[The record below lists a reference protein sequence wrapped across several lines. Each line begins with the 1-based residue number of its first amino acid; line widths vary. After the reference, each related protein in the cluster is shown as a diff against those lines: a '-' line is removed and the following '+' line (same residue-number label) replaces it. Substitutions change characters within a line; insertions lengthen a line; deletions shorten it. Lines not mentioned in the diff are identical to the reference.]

1 MPIIV
6 VRRSPKNMRII
17 LYTGKG
23 GVGKTSIA
31 ASTALRAA
39 DMGHRTLA
47 MSTDVAHSLA
57 DSFDMELEAVP
68 TRITDNLWG
77 QEIDVLKEMQTHW
90 SIVQDWLAALMQWQ
104 GMDEVV
110 AEEVA
115 VLPGMEEMVGLL
127 NITHH
132 YDSGEFDTIIVDCA
146 PTGETLRLLSF
157 PEMARWYMRKL
168 FPIERRVATAL
179 GPMARGLFNLPVPDP
194 KVFDSIQDLFHR
206 LERMRSI
213 LGDPEQSSVRLVV
226 NPEKMVI
233 RETQRTFTYLN
244 LYGYYTDLIVCNRL
258 IPDSVEDGFFKMWKD
273 SQARY
278 FHLIEEG
285 FAPVPIRVSHLL
297 DREVVGLEP
306 LREMG
311 LTLFGEDD
319 PTSIFYEGSTQ
330 TVTREDDGHVMT
342 VNLPFLGRENINLM
356 QHGDELVI
364 QAGQHRRNIVL
375 PRILVDLPVSVAR
388 MEGSSLKLKFEDKSP
403 RTRRRNA
410 RTKTD

>member
-1 MPIIV
+1 
-6 VRRSPKNMRII
+6 MRII

-23 GVGKTSIA
+23 GVGKTSVA

-39 DMGHRTLA
+39 DLGYRTLV

-57 DSFDMELEAVP
+57 DSLDMELQAEP

-132 YDSGEFDTIIVDCA
+132 YDSGNFDTIIVDCA

-194 KVFDSIQDLFHR
+194 KVFDSIQDLFHG

-213 LGDPEQSSVRLVV
+213 LGDPSQSSVRLVL

-258 IPDSVEDGFFKMWKD
+258 IPDTVEDGFFKMWKD

-319 PTSIFYEGSTQ
+319 PASIFYEGSTQ

-342 VNLPFLGRENINLM
+342 VNLPFLGREDINLM

-388 MEGSSLKLKFEDKSP
+388 MDGSSLKLKFEDKSP
-403 RTRRRNA
+403 RSRRGNSK
-410 RTKTD
+410 TKTG

>member
-1 MPIIV
+1 
-6 VRRSPKNMRII
+6 MRII

-23 GVGKTSIA
+23 GVGKTSVA
-31 ASTALRAA
+31 AATALRAA
-39 DMGHRTLA
+39 DMGHRTLV

-57 DSFDMELEAVP
+57 DSLDMELGAQP
-68 TRITDNLWG
+68 TQITDRLWG

-132 YDSGEFDTIIVDCA
+132 YDSGQFDTIIVDCA

-168 FPIERRVATAL
+168 FPLERRVATAL

-213 LGDPEQSSVRLVV
+213 LGDPDQSSVRLVL

-258 IPDSVEDGFFKMWKD
+258 IPESVDDGFFKTWKD

-297 DREVVGLEP
+297 DREVVGLDP

-311 LTLFGEDD
+311 QSLFEEDD
-319 PTSIFYEGSTQ
+319 PAAIFYEGSTQ
-330 TVTREDDGHVMT
+330 TVKREDDGHVMT
-342 VNLPFLGRENINLM
+342 VNLPFLGRDDINLM
-356 QHGDELVI
+356 QNGDELVI

-375 PRILVDLPVSVAR
+375 PRILVDLPVSVAK

-403 RTRRRNA
+403 RRGRKA
-410 RTKTD
+410 QRTNGS

>member
-1 MPIIV
+1 
-6 VRRSPKNMRII
+6 MRII

-31 ASTALRAA
+31 AATALRAA
-39 DMGHRTLA
+39 DMGHRTLV

-57 DSFDMELEAVP
+57 DSFDMELEAEP
-68 TRITDNLWG
+68 TPIADNLWG

-132 YDSGEFDTIIVDCA
+132 YDSGQFDTIIVDCA

-194 KVFDSIQDLFHR
+194 KVFDSI
-206 LERMRSI
+206 
-213 LGDPEQSSVRLVV
+213 
-226 NPEKMVI
+226 
-233 RETQRTFTYLN
+233 RTCFT
-244 LYGYYTDLIVCNRL
+244 GWR
-258 IPDSVEDGFFKMWKD
+258 G
-273 SQARY
+273 
-278 FHLIEEG
+278 
-285 FAPVPIRVSHLL
+285 
-297 DREVVGLEP
+297 
-306 LREMG
+306 
-311 LTLFGEDD
+311 
-319 PTSIFYEGSTQ
+319 
-330 TVTREDDGHVMT
+330 
-342 VNLPFLGRENINLM
+342 
-356 QHGDELVI
+356 
-364 QAGQHRRNIVL
+364 
-375 PRILVDLPVSVAR
+375 
-388 MEGSSLKLKFEDKSP
+388 
-403 RTRRRNA
+403 
-410 RTKTD
+410 

>member
-1 MPIIV
+1 
-6 VRRSPKNMRII
+6 MRII

-23 GVGKTSIA
+23 GVGKTSVA

-39 DMGHRTLA
+39 DLGYRTLV

-57 DSFDMELEAVP
+57 DSVDMKLEAEP
-68 TRITDNLWG
+68 TKIADNLWG

-132 YDSGEFDTIIVDCA
+132 YDSGNFDTIIVDCA

-194 KVFDSIQDLFHR
+194 KVFDSIQDLFQG

-213 LGDPEQSSVRLVV
+213 LGDPEKSSVRLVV

-258 IPDSVEDGFFKMWKD
+258 IPDTVEDGFFKMWKD

-330 TVTREDDGHVMT
+330 TVAREDDGHVMT
-342 VNLPFLGRENINLM
+342 VNLPFLGREDINLM

-403 RTRRRNA
+403 RNRRGNA
-410 RTKTD
+410 KTKTG

>member
-1 MPIIV
+1 
-6 VRRSPKNMRII
+6 MRII

-23 GVGKTSIA
+23 GVGKTSVA

-39 DMGHRTLA
+39 DLGYRTLV

-57 DSFDMELEAVP
+57 DSLDMELQAEP

-132 YDSGEFDTIIVDCA
+132 YDSGNFDTIIVDCA

-194 KVFDSIQDLFHR
+194 KVFDSIQDLFHG

-213 LGDPEQSSVRLVV
+213 LGDPAQSSVRLVL

-258 IPDSVEDGFFKMWKD
+258 IPDTVEDGFFKMWKD

-311 LTLFGEDD
+311 LTLFGDDD
-319 PTSIFYEGSTQ
+319 PASIFYEGSTQ

-342 VNLPFLGRENINLM
+342 VNLPFLGREDINLM

-388 MEGSSLKLKFEDKSP
+388 MDGSSLKLKFEDKSP
-403 RTRRRNA
+403 RGRRGNSK
-410 RTKTD
+410 TKTG

>member
-1 MPIIV
+1 
-6 VRRSPKNMRII
+6 MRII

-23 GVGKTSIA
+23 GVGKTSVA

-39 DMGHRTLA
+39 DLGYRTLV

-57 DSFDMELEAVP
+57 DSVDMKLEAEP
-68 TRITDNLWG
+68 TKIADNLWG

-132 YDSGEFDTIIVDCA
+132 YDSGKFDTIIVDCA

-194 KVFDSIQDLFHR
+194 KVFDSIQDLFQG

-213 LGDPEQSSVRLVV
+213 LGDPEKSSVRLVV

-258 IPDSVEDGFFKMWKD
+258 IPDTVEDGFFKMWKD

-319 PTSIFYEGSTQ
+319 PASIFYEGSTQ
-330 TVTREDDGHVMT
+330 TVAREDDGHVMT
-342 VNLPFLGRENINLM
+342 VNLPFLGREDINLM

-403 RTRRRNA
+403 RNRRGNA
-410 RTKTD
+410 KTKTG

>member
-1 MPIIV
+1 
-6 VRRSPKNMRII
+6 MRII

-31 ASTALRAA
+31 AATALRAA
-39 DMGHRTLA
+39 DMGHSTLV

-57 DSFDMELEAVP
+57 DSFDMELEAEP
-68 TRITDNLWG
+68 TQITENLWG

-132 YDSGEFDTIIVDCA
+132 YDSGQFDTIIVDCA

-213 LGDPEQSSVRLVV
+213 LGDPEQSSVRLVM

-258 IPDSVEDGFFKMWKD
+258 LPDSVEDGFFKMWKD
-273 SQARY
+273 SQSKY

-285 FAPVPIRVSHLL
+285 FAPVPIRVSYLL

-311 LTLFGEDD
+311 LSLFEEDD
-319 PTSIFYEGSTQ
+319 PTAIFYEGSTQ
-330 TVTREDDGHVMT
+330 TVTREDDGHMMT
-342 VNLPFLGRENINLM
+342 VNLPFMGREDINLI

-375 PRILVDLPVSVAR
+375 PRILVDLPVKVAR
-388 MEGSSLKLKFEDKSP
+388 MEGSTLKLKFEDKSP
-403 RTRRRNA
+403 RPRRRA
-410 RTKTD
+410 SKTKRS

>member
-1 MPIIV
+1 
-6 VRRSPKNMRII
+6 MRII

-23 GVGKTSIA
+23 GVGKTSVA
-31 ASTALRAA
+31 AATALRAA
-39 DMGHRTLA
+39 DMGYRTLV

-57 DSFDMELEAVP
+57 DSLDMDLGAQP
-68 TRITDNLWG
+68 TQITDKLWG

-132 YDSGEFDTIIVDCA
+132 YDSGDFDTIIVDCA

-213 LGDPEQSSVRLVV
+213 LGDPDQSSVRLVV

-258 IPDSVEDGFFKMWKD
+258 IPDTVEDGFFKTWKD

-297 DREVVGLEP
+297 DREVVGLDP

-311 LTLFGEDD
+311 LALFEEDD
-319 PTSIFYEGSTQ
+319 PAAIFYEGSTQ
-330 TVTREDDGHVMT
+330 TVKREDDGHVMT
-342 VNLPFLGRENINLM
+342 VNLPFLGREDINLM

-388 MEGSSLKLKFEDKSP
+388 MEGNSLKLKFEDKSP
-403 RTRRRNA
+403 RRGRRA
-410 RTKTD
+410 SRTNGS

>member
-1 MPIIV
+1 
-6 VRRSPKNMRII
+6 MRII

-23 GVGKTSIA
+23 GVGKTSVA

-39 DMGHRTLA
+39 DLGYRTLV

-57 DSFDMELEAVP
+57 DSVDMKLEAEP
-68 TRITDNLWG
+68 TKIADNLWG

-132 YDSGEFDTIIVDCA
+132 YDSGNFDTIIVDCA

-194 KVFDSIQDLFHR
+194 KVFDSIQDLFQG

-213 LGDPEQSSVRLVV
+213 LGDPEKSSVRLVV

-258 IPDSVEDGFFKMWKD
+258 IPDTVEDGFFKMWKD

-319 PTSIFYEGSTQ
+319 PASIFYEGSTQ
-330 TVTREDDGHVMT
+330 TVAREDDGHVMT
-342 VNLPFLGRENINLM
+342 VNLPFLGREDINLM

-403 RTRRRNA
+403 RSRRGNA
-410 RTKTD
+410 KTKTG

>member
-1 MPIIV
+1 
-6 VRRSPKNMRII
+6 MRII

-23 GVGKTSIA
+23 GVGKTSVA

-39 DMGHRTLA
+39 DLGYRTLV

-57 DSFDMELEAVP
+57 DSLDMELQAEP

-132 YDSGEFDTIIVDCA
+132 YDSGNFDTIIVDCA

-194 KVFDSIQDLFHR
+194 KVFDSIQDLFHG

-213 LGDPEQSSVRLVV
+213 LGDPEQSSVRLVL

-258 IPDSVEDGFFKMWKD
+258 IPDTVEDGFFKMWKD

-319 PTSIFYEGSTQ
+319 PASIFYEGSTQ

-342 VNLPFLGRENINLM
+342 VNLPFLGREDINLM

-403 RTRRRNA
+403 RSRRGNSK
-410 RTKTD
+410 TKTG

>member
-1 MPIIV
+1 
-6 VRRSPKNMRII
+6 MRII

-31 ASTALRAA
+31 AATALRAA
-39 DMGHRTLA
+39 DMGHSTLV

-57 DSFDMELEAVP
+57 DSFDMELEAEP
-68 TRITDNLWG
+68 TQITENLWG

-132 YDSGEFDTIIVDCA
+132 YDSGQFDTIIVDCA

-213 LGDPEQSSVRLVV
+213 LGDPEQSSVRLVM

-258 IPDSVEDGFFKMWKD
+258 LPDSVEDGFFKMWKD
-273 SQARY
+273 SQSKY

-285 FAPVPIRVSHLL
+285 FAPVPIRVSYLL

-311 LTLFGEDD
+311 LSLFEEDD
-319 PTSIFYEGSTQ
+319 PTAIFYEGSTQ

-342 VNLPFLGRENINLM
+342 VNLPFMGREDINLI

-375 PRILVDLPVSVAR
+375 PRILVDLPVKVAR
-388 MEGSSLKLKFEDKSP
+388 MEGSTLKLKFEDNSP
-403 RTRRRNA
+403 RPRRRA
-410 RTKTD
+410 SKTKRS

>member
-1 MPIIV
+1 
-6 VRRSPKNMRII
+6 MRII

-31 ASTALRAA
+31 AATALRAA
-39 DMGHRTLA
+39 DMGHSTLV

-57 DSFDMELEAVP
+57 DSFDMELEAEP
-68 TRITDNLWG
+68 TQITENLWG

-132 YDSGEFDTIIVDCA
+132 YDSGQFDTIIVDCA

-213 LGDPEQSSVRLVV
+213 LGDPEQSSVRLVM

-258 IPDSVEDGFFKMWKD
+258 LPDSVEDGFFKMWKD
-273 SQARY
+273 SQSKY

-285 FAPVPIRVSHLL
+285 FAPVPIRVSYLL

-311 LTLFGEDD
+311 LSLFEEDD
-319 PTSIFYEGSTQ
+319 PTAIFYEGSTQ

-342 VNLPFLGRENINLM
+342 VNLPFMGREDINLI

-375 PRILVDLPVSVAR
+375 PRILVDLPVKVAR
-388 MEGSSLKLKFEDKSP
+388 MEGSTLKLKFEDNSP
-403 RTRRRNA
+403 RPRRRA
-410 RTKTD
+410 SKMKRS

>member
-1 MPIIV
+1 
-6 VRRSPKNMRII
+6 MRII

-23 GVGKTSIA
+23 GVGKTSVA
-31 ASTALRAA
+31 AATALRAA
-39 DMGHRTLA
+39 DMGHSTLV

-57 DSFDMELEAVP
+57 DSLDMELGAQP
-68 TRITDNLWG
+68 TQITDRLWG

-132 YDSGEFDTIIVDCA
+132 YDSGQFDTIIVDCA

-168 FPIERRVATAL
+168 FPLERRVATAL

-213 LGDPEQSSVRLVV
+213 LGDPDQSSVRLVL

-258 IPDSVEDGFFKMWKD
+258 IPESVDDGFFKMWKD

-297 DREVVGLEP
+297 DREVVGLDP

-311 LTLFGEDD
+311 LSLFEEDD
-319 PTSIFYEGSTQ
+319 PADIFYEGSTQ
-330 TVTREDDGHVMT
+330 TVKREDDGHVMT
-342 VNLPFLGRENINLM
+342 VNLPFLSRDDINLM
-356 QHGDELVI
+356 QNGDELVI
-364 QAGQHRRNIVL
+364 EAGQHRRNIVL

-403 RTRRRNA
+403 RRGRRA
-410 RTKTD
+410 QRTNGN

>member
-1 MPIIV
+1 
-6 VRRSPKNMRII
+6 MRII

-31 ASTALRAA
+31 AATALRAA
-39 DMGHRTLA
+39 DMGHSTLV

-57 DSFDMELEAVP
+57 DSFDMELEAEP
-68 TRITDNLWG
+68 TPITENLWG

-110 AEEVA
+110 ADEVA

-132 YDSGEFDTIIVDCA
+132 YDSGQFDTIIVDCA

-213 LGDPEQSSVRLVV
+213 LGDPEQSSVRLVM

-233 RETQRTFTYLN
+233 RGDPAH
-244 LYGYYTDLIVCNRL
+244 LYVSEPVRL
-258 IPDSVEDGFFKMWKD
+258 LHGPHSVQPPVTGFRRGRFLQD
-273 SQARY
+273 V
-278 FHLIEEG
+278 EG
-285 FAPVPIRVSHLL
+285 LSVQI
-297 DREVVGLEP
+297 
-306 LREMG
+306 
-311 LTLFGEDD
+311 
-319 PTSIFYEGSTQ
+319 
-330 TVTREDDGHVMT
+330 
-342 VNLPFLGRENINLM
+342 LPP
-356 QHGDELVI
+356 
-364 QAGQHRRNIVL
+364 HRRGLCTSAN
-375 PRILVDLPVSVAR
+375 PRIVSPGSGGGWPGTLKGDWSVPV
-388 MEGSSLKLKFEDKSP
+388 
-403 RTRRRNA
+403 
-410 RTKTD
+410 

>member
-1 MPIIV
+1 
-6 VRRSPKNMRII
+6 MRII

-23 GVGKTSIA
+23 GVGKTSVA

-39 DMGHRTLA
+39 DLGYRTLV

-57 DSFDMELEAVP
+57 DSLDMELQAEP

-132 YDSGEFDTIIVDCA
+132 YDSGNFDTIIVDCA

-194 KVFDSIQDLFHR
+194 KVFDSIQDLFHG

-213 LGDPEQSSVRLVV
+213 LGDPAQSSVRLVL

-258 IPDSVEDGFFKMWKD
+258 IPDTVEDGFFKMWKD

-319 PTSIFYEGSTQ
+319 PASIFYEGSTQ

-342 VNLPFLGRENINLM
+342 VNLPFLGREDINLM

-388 MEGSSLKLKFEDKSP
+388 MDGSSLKLKFEDKSP
-403 RTRRRNA
+403 RTRRRNGKA
-410 RTKTD
+410 KTG

>member
-1 MPIIV
+1 
-6 VRRSPKNMRII
+6 MRII

-39 DMGHRTLA
+39 DMGYRTLV

-68 TRITDNLWG
+68 TSISDNLWG

-132 YDSGEFDTIIVDCA
+132 YDSGQFDTIIVDCA

-213 LGDPEQSSVRLVV
+213 LGDPEKSSVRLVV

-258 IPDSVEDGFFKMWKD
+258 IPESVEDGFFKMWKD
-273 SQARY
+273 SQSKY

-297 DREVVGLEP
+297 DREVVGLDP

-311 LTLFGEDD
+311 QTLFGEDD
-319 PTSIFYEGSTQ
+319 PTGIFYEGSTQ

-342 VNLPFLGRENINLM
+342 VSLPFLGREDINLM

-403 RTRRRNA
+403 RSQRRNSK
-410 RTKTD
+410 TKTG

>member
-1 MPIIV
+1 
-6 VRRSPKNMRII
+6 MRII

-31 ASTALRAA
+31 AATALRAA
-39 DMGHRTLA
+39 DMGHSTLV

-57 DSFDMELEAVP
+57 DSFDMELGAEP
-68 TRITDNLWG
+68 TQITENLWG

-132 YDSGEFDTIIVDCA
+132 YDSGQFDTIIVDCA

-179 GPMARGLFNLPVPDP
+179 GPMARGLFHLPVPDP

-213 LGDPEQSSVRLVV
+213 LGDPEQSSVRLVM

-258 IPDSVEDGFFKMWKD
+258 LPDSVEDGFFKMWKD
-273 SQARY
+273 SQSKY

-285 FAPVPIRVSHLL
+285 FAPVPIRVSYLL

-311 LTLFGEDD
+311 LSLFEEDD
-319 PTSIFYEGSTQ
+319 PTAIFYEGSTQ
-330 TVTREDDGHVMT
+330 TVTREDDGHMMT
-342 VNLPFLGRENINLM
+342 VNLPFMGREDINLI

-375 PRILVDLPVSVAR
+375 PRILVDLPVKVAR
-388 MEGSSLKLKFEDKSP
+388 MEGSTLKLKFEDNSP
-403 RTRRRNA
+403 RPRRRA
-410 RTKTD
+410 SKTKRS

>member
-1 MPIIV
+1 
-6 VRRSPKNMRII
+6 MRII

-31 ASTALRAA
+31 AATALRAA
-39 DMGHRTLA
+39 DMGHSTLV

-57 DSFDMELEAVP
+57 DSFDMELEAEP
-68 TRITDNLWG
+68 TPITDNLWG

-90 SIVQDWLAALMQWQ
+90 SIVQDWLSALMQWQ

-132 YDSGEFDTIIVDCA
+132 YDSGQFDTIIVDCA

-213 LGDPEQSSVRLVV
+213 LGDPEQSSVRLVM

-258 IPDSVEDGFFKMWKD
+258 LPDSVEDGFFKMWKD
-273 SQARY
+273 SQSKY

-285 FAPVPIRVSHLL
+285 FAPVPIRVSYLL

-311 LTLFGEDD
+311 LSLFEEDD
-319 PTSIFYEGSTQ
+319 PTAIFYEGSTQ

-342 VNLPFLGRENINLM
+342 VNLPFMGREDINLI
-356 QHGDELVI
+356 QHGDELII

-375 PRILVDLPVSVAR
+375 PRILVDLPVKVAR
-388 MEGSSLKLKFEDKSP
+388 MEGSTLKLKFEDKSP
-403 RTRRRNA
+403 RPRKRNSK
-410 RTKTD
+410 TKSS

>member
-1 MPIIV
+1 
-6 VRRSPKNMRII
+6 MRII

-31 ASTALRAA
+31 AATALRAA
-39 DMGHRTLA
+39 DMGHSTLV

-57 DSFDMELEAVP
+57 DSFDMELEAEP
-68 TRITDNLWG
+68 TQITENLWG

-132 YDSGEFDTIIVDCA
+132 YDSGQFDTIIVDCA

-213 LGDPEQSSVRLVV
+213 LGDPEQSSVRLVM

-258 IPDSVEDGFFKMWKD
+258 LPDSVEDGFFKMWKD
-273 SQARY
+273 SQSKY

-285 FAPVPIRVSHLL
+285 FAPVPIRVSYLL

-311 LTLFGEDD
+311 LSLFEEDD
-319 PTSIFYEGSTQ
+319 PTAIFYEGSTQ

-342 VNLPFLGRENINLM
+342 VNLPFMGREDINLM

-375 PRILVDLPVSVAR
+375 PRILVDLPVKVAR
-388 MEGSSLKLKFEDKSP
+388 MEGSTLKLKFEDNSP
-403 RTRRRNA
+403 RPRRRA
-410 RTKTD
+410 SKMKRS

>member
-1 MPIIV
+1 
-6 VRRSPKNMRII
+6 MRII

-31 ASTALRAA
+31 AATALRAA
-39 DMGHRTLA
+39 DMGHSTLV

-57 DSFDMELEAVP
+57 DSFDMELEAEP
-68 TRITDNLWG
+68 TQITENLWG

-132 YDSGEFDTIIVDCA
+132 YDSGQFDTIIVDCA

-194 KVFDSIQDLFHR
+194 KVFDSIQDLFQR

-213 LGDPEQSSVRLVV
+213 LGDPEQSSVRLVM

-258 IPDSVEDGFFKMWKD
+258 LPDSVEDGFFKMWKD
-273 SQARY
+273 SQSKY

-285 FAPVPIRVSHLL
+285 FAPVPIRVSYLL

-311 LTLFGEDD
+311 LSLFEEDD
-319 PTSIFYEGSTQ
+319 PTAIFYEGSTQ

-342 VNLPFLGRENINLM
+342 VNLPFMGREDINLI

-375 PRILVDLPVSVAR
+375 PRILVDLPVKVAR
-388 MEGSSLKLKFEDKSP
+388 MEGSTLKLKFEDNSP
-403 RTRRRNA
+403 RPRRRA
-410 RTKTD
+410 SKTKRS